1 MPVTVNGLIP
11 TVKVASCICT
21 DPSSTRFPV
30 GSKTDKSFAPSVNSA
45 LAIIVTA
52 VGATLNTDPATGDEL
67 TNDVAN
73 AGLAPTAPKIK
84 EIRITATFFITA
96 SLSISPN
103 LATTLRLSPMP
114 TYEYIC
120 NECEH
125 QFEAVQ
131 SFSEAAIDTCPKCKG
146 NVRKIYNNV
155 GVVFKGSGFYK
166 TDSRTPATPAAT
178 PAKTESKKAPAPKT
192 ES

>member
-1 MPVTVNGLIP
+1 ME
-11 TVKVASCICT
+11 
-21 DPSSTRFPV
+21 PSSTLFPV

-45 LAIIVTA
+45 FAIIVTA
-52 VGATLNTDPATGDEL
+52 VGATLRTDPATGDEL
-67 TNDVAN
+67 TNEVAN
-73 AGLAPTAPKIK
+73 AGPAPSAQINT
-84 EIRITATFFITA
+84 EIRIIAIFFIAA

-125 QFEAVQ
+125 LFEAVQ
-131 SFSEAAIDTCPKCKG
+131 SFSEAAIDSCPQCKG
-146 NVRKIYNNV
+146 VVRKIYNNV

-178 PAKTESKKAPAPKT
+178 PAKAESKTTPAPKT